1 MSTAKELR
9 KQASQMRKMAETME
23 LMEIAQ
29 KGGPDA
35 VAKVYRKK
43 LEQKAKRQLRA
54 QIRKAVNKS
63 LGL

>member
-1 MSTAKELR
+1 MSTAKEMK

-35 VAKVYRKK
+35 VQNFVKK
-43 LEQKAKRQLRA
+43 KFQQKLKRQLRSKV
-54 QIRKAVNKS
+54 RNAVNKS